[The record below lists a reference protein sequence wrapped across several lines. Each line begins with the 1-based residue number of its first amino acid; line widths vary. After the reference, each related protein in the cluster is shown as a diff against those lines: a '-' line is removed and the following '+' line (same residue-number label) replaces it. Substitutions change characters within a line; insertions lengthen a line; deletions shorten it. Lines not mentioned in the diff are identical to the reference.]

1 MVEEIIVYEGE
12 ELKRRKRKFPANDYF
27 TRRIAWYGE
36 IATTENKIRKKP
48 SETPIQENWGWT

>member
-1 MVEEIIVYEGE
+1 MVEEIIVYERE
-12 ELKRRKRKFPANDYF
+12 RKRKFPANDYF
-27 TRRIAWYGE
+27 TRRIASYGE